1 MPDLPTPP
9 RFTRITVD
17 VPEDK
22 EQQFHALW
30 LQILSDE
37 QAPVN
42 QQVRAAAQE
51 RAEILEQGG
60 AALHRLF
67 ERAQGDTGQCAV
79 VARLLAGLYN
89 GSRFPFVLTD
99 LRRLDDALF
108 EEAMAVLR
116 MDARH
121 CVQEVHE
128 YFDNGGRRFEAMI
141 AGKDLVGVAH

>member
-1 MPDLPTPP
+1 MLA
-9 RFTRITVD
+9 
-17 VPEDK
+17 DK
-22 EQQFHALW
+22 EAL
-30 LQILSDE
+30 Q
-37 QAPVN
+37 
-42 QQVRAAAQE
+42 
-51 RAEILEQGG
+51 
-60 AALHRLF
+60 RLF
-67 ERAQGDTGQCAV
+67 DQAQGYRGQCAV

-108 EEAMAVLR
+108 EDAMAVLR